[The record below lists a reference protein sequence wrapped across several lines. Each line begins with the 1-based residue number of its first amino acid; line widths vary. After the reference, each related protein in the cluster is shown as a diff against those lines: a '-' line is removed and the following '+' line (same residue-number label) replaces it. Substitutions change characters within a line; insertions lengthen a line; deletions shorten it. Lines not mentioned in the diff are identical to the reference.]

1 MTDKEIKAEAEKY
14 YEKFKLICTDPKE
27 SFINGFQLGYRD
39 GQIKGMITAMNPN
52 K

>member
-1 MTDKEIKAEAEKY
+1 MDKIKSEAEMY
-14 YEKFKLICTDPKE
+14 YEKYKLISTDPKE

-39 GQIKGMITAMNPN
+39 GQIDGLSTALKP

>member
-39 GQIKGMITAMNPN
+39 GQIDGLSTALKP

>member
-1 MTDKEIKAEAEKY
+1 MTDQQIRTEAEKY
-14 YEKFKLICTDPKE
+14 YEKYKLICTDPKE

-39 GQIKGMITAMNPN
+39 GQIDGLSTALKP